1 MVNGAMCP
9 KSYLWR
15 SYFPSLR
22 TSSICF
28 IANPVCNAG
37 FSWKVSWSFVNA
49 DLAFSTF
56 AASRGRRF
64 EASAVKLKKVTTS
77 DKPSLLDKFSMQQKV
92 GKLKRKQRGLSDL
105 LKGTFRRRYDG
116 FYPQQQKKELCPKN
130 QGSNREK
137 DWAENTHRW
146 GKDHCTAGL
155 QFK

>member
-1 MVNGAMCP
+1 MQGLERMVNGAMCP

-77 DKPSLLDKFSMQQKV
+77 DKPSLLDKFSMQQKARQAE
-92 GKLKRKQRGLSDL
+92 KKAERSKRPSQRHFS
-105 LKGTFRRRYDG
+105 
-116 FYPQQQKKELCPKN
+116 QEI
-130 QGSNREK
+130 
-137 DWAENTHRW
+137 
-146 GKDHCTAGL
+146 
-155 QFK
+155 